1 MSASK
6 ILYLVPYLGSLGLS
20 LGIFIFAWLKSN
32 TPGTRAYLWYIGG
45 QTLYVFGFIM
55 GMISRTLGEKIF
67 WEDFQY
73 MAGQLIVIAFIIF
86 AIEYTDYKI
95 YNTTLIFKLSLIF
108 PAIFTA
114 LLATDHLHHLIYS
127 HPYLQP
133 VSIFSK
139 LDYENTAFIFVY
151 AVYSYLILS
160 LGFTLLLRRLMHPLG
175 LYRSQIAIL
184 IVGFF
189 IPILG
194 TVLILTGVWPST
206 RHDPTAATTAIS
218 NVIIVW
224 GLYRFRLFKITP
236 IGRDKVF
243 EAMVEPVVIL
253 NNKNLIVDIN
263 SAMLDLLN
271 KPASAVLGEP
281 AREIFDNFPIPI
293 KLYAHVSYARAVATF
308 QIAGKD
314 IFYELTVWPLFNSN
328 KEMTG
333 RIYISHDITAMK
345 ELEQELRDLNVDLE
359 KRVRA
364 RTSELAE
371 AYDTTLEGWARAL
384 ELRDEETEGHSR
396 RVTETTIKIA
406 KALELSDESLE
417 HIRRGALLHDI
428 GKMSIP
434 DDILHKPG
442 KLTPEE
448 RVIVQEHPTTA
459 YKLLSPIPFL
469 KEALEIPYSH
479 HEKWDGTG
487 YPQGLREREIPLSA
501 RIFAVADVWDAI
513 CSERPYNS
521 AWPRDK
527 AIKYL
532 LEQSGTH
539 FDPRIVDIFLDLVE
553 KGEI

>member
-1 MSASK
+1 
-6 ILYLVPYLGSLGLS
+6 
-20 LGIFIFAWLKSN
+20 
-32 TPGTRAYLWYIGG
+32 
-45 QTLYVFGFIM
+45 
-55 GMISRTLGEKIF
+55 
-67 WEDFQY
+67 
-73 MAGQLIVIAFIIF
+73 
-86 AIEYTDYKI
+86 
-95 YNTTLIFKLSLIF
+95 
-108 PAIFTA
+108 
-114 LLATDHLHHLIYS
+114 
-127 HPYLQP
+127 
-133 VSIFSK
+133 
-139 LDYENTAFIFVY
+139 
-151 AVYSYLILS
+151 
-160 LGFTLLLRRLMHPLG
+160 
-175 LYRSQIAIL
+175 
-184 IVGFF
+184 
-189 IPILG
+189 
-194 TVLILTGVWPST
+194 
-206 RHDPTAATTAIS
+206 
-218 NVIIVW
+218 
-224 GLYRFRLFKITP
+224 
-236 IGRDKVF
+236 
-243 EAMVEPVVIL
+243 
-253 NNKNLIVDIN
+253 
-263 SAMLDLLN
+263 
-271 KPASAVLGEP
+271 
-281 AREIFDNFPIPI
+281 
-293 KLYAHVSYARAVATF
+293 
-308 QIAGKD
+308 
-314 IFYELTVWPLFNSN
+314 
-328 KEMTG
+328 
-333 RIYISHDITAMK
+333 
-345 ELEQELRDLNVDLE
+345 
-359 KRVRA
+359 
-364 RTSELAE
+364 LAE